1 MSIQA
6 YQRASAQAE
15 NPRETEYRLFATIT
29 SSLIKAKEQGRAH
42 LGAYAE
48 ALDKNRRLW
57 TVLANDC
64 ANAENALPAPLRA
77 QIISLSLWVSR
88 QTSAVIQDGDD
99 IEPLIEVNR
108 TVMQGLAPRVG
119 AAPFAAAAG

>member
-29 SSLIKAKEQGRAH
+29 SALIKAKEQGRVH
-42 LGAYAE
+42 LSAYAD

-57 TVLANDC
+57 TLLATDC
-64 ANAENALPAPLRA
+64 ASEGNALPAPLRA
-77 QIISLSLWVSR
+77 QIISLSIWVSR
-88 QTSAVIQDGDD
+88 VTSAAIQEGDD

-108 TVMQGLAPRVG
+108 AIMQGLAPQ
-119 AAPFAAAAG
+119 FAGQTAAAG

>member
-29 SSLIKAKEQGRAH
+29 SGLIKAQEQGRAH
-42 LGAYAE
+42 LGVFAE

-57 TVLANDC
+57 TILANDC
-64 ANAENALPAPLRA
+64 ASEGNELPAPLRA
-77 QIISLSLWVSR
+77 QIISLSMWVSR
-88 QTSAVIQDGDD
+88 QTSAVIQGSEE
-99 IEPLIEVNR
+99 IEPLIDVNR
-108 TVMQGLAPRVG
+108 TIMQGLAPQLS
-119 AAPFAAAAG
+119 AQPATAAAG

>member
-29 SSLIKAKEQGRAH
+29 SGLIKAKEQGRAH
-42 LGAYAE
+42 LGSFAE

-57 TVLANDC
+57 TLLANDC
-64 ANAENALPAPLRA
+64 ASEENALPAPLRA
-77 QIISLSLWVSR
+77 QIISLSMWVSR
-88 QTSAVIQDGDD
+88 QTSAAIQDGED

-108 TVMQGLAPRVG
+108 TVMQGLAPQLS
-119 AAPFAAAAG
+119 AAPSAAAG